1 MDIPQKIESIIA
13 ARKQQLPKVEMAVG
27 RLQSAKA
34 AVDRLGDLLSG
45 YGSESETIQSMMQ
58 SNPELA
64 RKLESIS
71 TDSFYKAYRESS
83 ELLESLKKRFAR
95 EEVHISF
102 VGRAGQG
109 KSLVL
114 QRISG
119 LSGDI
124 IPSAEG
130 SDCTGA
136 RSIISNRPIT
146 DTRAEITFYSEK
158 ELVDIVNKYL
168 EATFRTD
175 AHNVSSVRGIAGLSR
190 SIDSLKDI
198 RLSARE
204 SAYLDHLVKYVDHVS
219 ELEPHLGQ
227 TITVPEVEI
236 ERYVAQYKS
245 DDPNEKYYNYL
256 GVKEANILSA
266 FPFKQCGKIVLLDT
280 IGTGATSLGV
290 EDAMIETV
298 KQDSDAIVLMMRPDA
313 IRARVDSEDC
323 STIDKIANAVTEEYT
338 RQMLFLVINRVE
350 TEKGN
355 NVAKI
360 GDIKRQIDNLK
371 LPIAQYMDVNCWE
384 QEEVES
390 NLLFPVLEQL
400 AKNLVDIDQM
410 ILDRANQQLE
420 RLESAYKT
428 ISSKIEGAMGA
439 SINQDER
446 RQFDR
451 EIQQTID
458 RMTNEIRELYLKYS
472 AARGNPSERLEA
484 DASLRL
490 KNIVRNVPKK
500 DEILQKLNIGRIN
513 QFNALEQ
520 LTNRIRIN
528 IIDDFL
534 GLNPSLK
541 EIVLDMKREVIHLLA
556 DKDKGRLGFIV
567 GADLNDPDA
576 WFRAILEKLN
586 DPQYHTIYSAFLP
599 LHDFELRME
608 NFLIYKVR
616 SSLDDIDWS
625 LQDTPPQLSASLADK
640 DALADEIRFWLEHLA
655 EIIHKKV
662 ENALKGYY
670 SFPNEAIFAVV
681 RDFHD
686 RIVYAGDQDIDTQW
700 RYLYEDKIP
709 MIWPEE
715 HRAFMATAGMAEVWN
730 DFTEQIHSCASE
742 GYFLIK

>member
-1 MDIPQKIESIIA
+1 MDIPQKIEGIIA
-13 ARKQQLPKVEMAVG
+13 ARKQQLPKIECAAEHI
-27 RLQSAKA
+27 QEAKA
-34 AVDRLGDLLSG
+34 AVDHLEELLSG
-45 YGSESETIQSMMQ
+45 HGSEAETIQSMMQ
-58 SNPELA
+58 ANPELA
-64 RKLESIS
+64 RKLGSIS
-71 TDSFYKAYRESS
+71 TDAFYKAHREAA
-83 ELLESLKKRFAR
+83 ELLESLKKRFGR

-119 LSGDI
+119 LSGAI

-146 DTRAEITFYSEK
+146 DTKAEITFYSER
-158 ELVDIVNKYL
+158 ELVEIVNKYL
-168 EATFRTD
+168 EATFRTSSY
-175 AHNVSSVRGIAGLSR
+175 NVSSLKGIYGLST
-190 SIDSLKDI
+190 SIDSLKNA
-198 RLSARE
+198 RLNVRE
-204 SAYLDHLVKYVDHVS
+204 SAYLDHLEKYIDHVA

-227 TITVPEVEI
+227 TITVPEEEI

-245 DDPNEKYYNYL
+245 DDPNEKYYTYL

-298 KQDSDAIVLMMRPDA
+298 KQDSDAIVLMMRPDS

-323 STIDKIANAVTEEYT
+323 TTIDKIASAVTEEYT

-355 NVAKI
+355 NTAKI
-360 GDIKRQIDNLK
+360 QDFKRQIDNLK

-400 AKNLVDIDQM
+400 AQNLVEIDQM

-420 RLESAYKT
+420 HFESIYKA

-446 RQFDR
+446 RQFND
-451 EIQQTID
+451 EIQQTIG
-458 RMTNEIRELYLKYS
+458 RMTNEIRNLYLKYKEVREEPS
-472 AARGNPSERLEA
+472 AKLKDEA
-484 DASLRL
+484 TLRL

-500 DEILQKLNIGRIN
+500 DEILQKLNNGRIN

-534 GLNPSLK
+534 GLNPALK
-541 EIVLDMKREVIHLLA
+541 EIVWNMKREVVHLLA
-556 DKDKGRLGFIV
+556 AEDKGRLGFIV
-567 GADLNDPDA
+567 GADPNDPDA
-576 WFRAILEKLN
+576 WLKGILEKLD
-586 DPQYHTIYSAFLP
+586 DPQYQTIYGAFLP
-599 LHDFELRME
+599 LEDFELRME

-616 SSLDDIDWS
+616 ASLDDIDWS
-625 LQDTPPQLSASLADK
+625 LQDKPPQLSASLADK
-640 DALADEIRFWLEHLA
+640 DALVDQIRFWLEHLA
-655 EIIHKKV
+655 EIVYQKV
-662 ENALKGYY
+662 EKALKDYY

-686 RIVYAGDQDIDTQW
+686 RIVYAGDQDIDTEW

-709 MIWPEE
+709 MIWPDE
-715 HRAFMATAGMAEVWN
+715 HRAFMVTAGIEEVWN
-730 DFTEQIHSCASE
+730 DFTAQIHNCTAE